1 MGVLGGQLGQT
12 HLDDVGDLLGA
23 AALGPHRQQHRRAEV
38 DRDTGVDA
46 QLSGAGDI
54 GVVAADDDHRV
65 ALGGHRVIPLDD
77 VVDGGVTIGVQ
88 LLIGHADAALVG
100 QAGGG
105 LRQQQIQDVVA
116 VLAAVA

>member
-1 MGVLGGQLGQT
+1 MTAIRALTRQLG
-12 HLDDVGDLLGA
+12 
-23 AALGPHRQQHRRAEV
+23 
-38 DRDTGVDA
+38 
-46 QLSGAGDI
+46 GAGDV
-54 GVVAADDDHRV
+54 GVVAADDDDRV

-88 LLIGHADAALVG
+88 LLVGHADAALVG

-116 VLAAVA
+116 FLAAQLA